1 MGAGKSGK
9 KRRARRQKRNAR
21 ARRMARARQERSPAE
36 PDDLDLALARLAGYM
51 RGASRF
57 EEAAAAARADVMSA
71 VDQISRLS
79 VGRSVSQVVQGVRTA
94 MAFAAISAG
103 GAYDP
108 PAAHLEL
115 IALALASRDAVSPPS
130 SDASE
135 ADTAFNPEDVRV
147 AAAKAM
153 ATGSMLPL
161 FEAAPTGDPFSQVL
175 FQSTQREIMMRN
187 PVYPHMLLDTL
198 RGLFGDPAVESDC
211 RDTLGFTGLEAV
223 NILEQARL
231 MSITALQER
240 FDRLL
245 AARDASMPVLER
257 RAAAQHPASPAGVDG
272 EDIPESLPQEHV
284 AVIRE
289 LMSAL
294 EEITTNVG
302 DSAVLDVD
310 ELARRTGYP
319 VSTVTAVLDA
329 FTLSGLA
336 DSAEAVERFFTGDN
350 PLRTAPIITD
360 SNGSRMLVHDGLAL
374 PAVREVIESRLKAAG
389 KVAAYDRHRG
399 QWVEDHAVD
408 LLAGLFPGAAVHRG
422 FDYFIPDPEAAP
434 PQTSP
439 RDYTKRV
446 EADGLILIDDVALII
461 EVKSVALTAEARA
474 GVSRRLRGKLRDIV
488 TAAAKQADRLR
499 QRIANDGTLRLNND
513 GTLRLNDG
521 EWLDVSGVRE
531 IHTIAVGLEDLSGVT
546 TATSLLVHAGVLG
559 SSHIPWTVSVHD
571 LRIICEL
578 TERPSELLLYLR
590 RRTQPETTSMFLA
603 VDELDLFLLFQSRG
617 LFVEPDPN
625 RLAEI
630 FPGSGPPSV
639 AAKRRYAEQ
648 QPEMIPGR
656 TRPLDAWYT
665 SILDPAKPAAEKP
678 RYTGDQKLL
687 HLVDAVTAL
696 RAPGWLS
703 TATLLLEGSAKA
715 QHSFGGFAAKL
726 AREVKRDGQHHML
739 TWLMADSTDRPCVLV
754 WACAGPD
761 ESDEDFEQELTDY
774 LAAKKYQVK
783 AYRAACMVF
792 DPHTVELRRIIFDN
806 RINHHDE
813 ELERR
818 AQQLVPPGRMTGT
831 PVMGSHRPGKR

>member
-1 MGAGKSGK
+1 MGSGKSGK
-9 KRRARRQKRNAR
+9 KRRARRQKQNAR
-21 ARRMARARQERSPAE
+21 ARRLVRARQEHSPAE
-36 PDDLDLALARLAGYM
+36 PDDLVVALARLAGYT
-51 RGASRF
+51 RGASTF

-71 VDQISRLS
+71 VDQIAQLS

-94 MAFAAISAG
+94 MAFTAMGAD
-103 GAYDP
+103 GAYEP

-115 IALALASRDAVSPPS
+115 VALVLVCRDAVTPPS
-130 SDASE
+130 GDPSDA
-135 ADTAFNPEDVRV
+135 DRGFNPEDVRV
-147 AAAKAM
+147 AAAEAM
-153 ATGSMLPL
+153 AAGAMLPL
-161 FEAAPTGDPFSQVL
+161 FEAPPSSDPFSQVL

-198 RGLFGDPAVESDC
+198 RGLFGDAAVESDC
-211 RDTLGFTGLEAV
+211 RDVLGFTGLEAV
-223 NILEQARL
+223 NVLEQARL

-245 AARDASMPVLER
+245 AARDAMLPVIR
-257 RAAAQHPASPAGVDG
+257 AHRAAAGADG
-272 EDIPESLPQEHV
+272 KDTPESLPEEHTV
-284 AVIRE
+284 AIRGM
-289 LMSAL
+289 MSAL
-294 EEITTNVG
+294 DDLTTNVG

-319 VSTVTAVLDA
+319 VSSVTAVLDA
-329 FTLSGLA
+329 FTLNGLV
-336 DSAEAVERFFTGDN
+336 DIAETVERFFTGDN

-360 SNGSRMLVHDGLAL
+360 GDGSRMLVHDGLAL

-499 QRIANDGTLRLNND
+499 QRILNDGA
-513 GTLRLNDG
+513 LRLNDG

-531 IHTIAVGLEDLSGVT
+531 VHTIAVGLEDLSGVT
-546 TATSLLVHAGVLG
+546 TATALLVHAGVLVSG
-559 SSHIPWTVSVHD
+559 HIPWTVSVHD

-603 VDELDLFLLFQSRG
+603 VDELDLFLLFQGRG

-630 FPGSGPPSV
+630 FPGTGPPSV
-639 AAKRRYAEQ
+639 AAQRRYAEQ

-656 TRPLDAWYT
+656 TRPLDAWYA
-665 SILDPAKPAAEKP
+665 SVLDPAKPPADKP
-678 RYTGDQKLL
+678 RFTGDQKLL

-696 RAPGWLS
+696 CAPGWLS

-715 QHSFGGFAAKL
+715 QHSFGGIAAKL

-739 TWLMADSTDRPCVLV
+739 TWLTADSTGRPCVLV
-754 WACAGPD
+754 WVCAGLD
-761 ESDEDFEQELTDY
+761 ESDEDLEQELTDY

-792 DPHTVELRRIIFDN
+792 DPRTIELRRIIFDN
-806 RINHHDE
+806 RISNHDE
-813 ELERR
+813 KLERR

-831 PVMGSHRPGKR
+831 LMTGSRRPGKR

>member
-1 MGAGKSGK
+1 MGSGKSGK
-9 KRRARRQKRNAR
+9 KRRARRQKQNAR
-21 ARRMARARQERSPAE
+21 ARRLARARQEHSPAE
-36 PDDLDLALARLAGYM
+36 PDDLVLALARLAGYT
-51 RGASRF
+51 RGASTF

-71 VDQISRLS
+71 VDQIAQLS

-94 MAFAAISAG
+94 MAFTAMGAD

-115 IALALASRDAVSPPS
+115 VALVLACRDAVTPPS
-130 SDASE
+130 GDASE
-135 ADTAFNPEDVRV
+135 ADPGFNPEDVRV
-147 AAAKAM
+147 AAAEAM
-153 ATGSMLPL
+153 AAGSMLPL
-161 FEAAPTGDPFSQVL
+161 FEAPPTGDPFSQVL

-223 NILEQARL
+223 NVLEQARL

-245 AARDASMPVLER
+245 AARDAIAAGHLGTPGGPEPSP
-257 RAAAQHPASPAGVDG
+257 RAGADG
-272 EDIPESLPQEHV
+272 KDMPESLPEEHT

-289 LMSAL
+289 MMSAL
-294 EEITTNVG
+294 EDLTTNVG

-329 FTLSGLA
+329 FTLNGLA

-360 SNGSRMLVHDGLAL
+360 GNGSRMLVHDGLAL

-434 PQTSP
+434 PQTNP

-499 QRIANDGTLRLNND
+499 QRILND

-531 IHTIAVGLEDLSGVT
+531 VHTIAVGLEDLSGVT

-559 SSHIPWTVSVHD
+559 SGHIPWTVSVHD

-603 VDELDLFLLFQSRG
+603 VDELDLFLLFQARG

-630 FPGSGPPSV
+630 FPGTGPPSV
-639 AAKRRYAEQ
+639 AAQRRYAEQ

-656 TRPLDAWYT
+656 TRPLDAWYA
-665 SILDPAKPAAEKP
+665 SVLDPAKPPADKP
-678 RYTGDQKLL
+678 RFTGDQKLL

-696 RAPGWLS
+696 CAPGWLS

-739 TWLMADSTDRPCVLV
+739 TWLMADSTGRPCVLV
-754 WACAGPD
+754 WVCAGLD
-761 ESDEDFEQELTDY
+761 ESDEDLEQELTDY

-792 DPHTVELRRIIFDN
+792 DPRTIELRRIIFDN
-806 RINHHDE
+806 RINNHDE
-813 ELERR
+813 KLERR

-831 PVMGSHRPGKR
+831 PVMGSRRPGKR

>member
-1 MGAGKSGK
+1 
-9 KRRARRQKRNAR
+9 
-21 ARRMARARQERSPAE
+21 
-36 PDDLDLALARLAGYM
+36 M
-51 RGASRF
+51 RGASTL

-71 VDQISRLS
+71 VDQIARLS

-94 MAFAAISAG
+94 MVFTAMGAD

-115 IALALASRDAVSPPS
+115 VALVLACRDAVTPPS
-130 SDASE
+130 GDASE
-135 ADTAFNPEDVRV
+135 ADPGFNPEDVRV
-147 AAAKAM
+147 AAAEAM
-153 ATGSMLPL
+153 AAGSLLPL
-161 FEAAPTGDPFSQVL
+161 FEAPPSGDPFSQVL

-198 RGLFGDPAVESDC
+198 CGLFGDPAVESDC
-211 RDTLGFTGLEAV
+211 RDVLGFTGLEAV
-223 NILEQARL
+223 NVLEQARL

-245 AARDASMPVLER
+245 AARDASLPVILEH
-257 RAAAQHPASPAGVDG
+257 RAAPSPSARAGADG
-272 EDIPESLPQEHV
+272 EDVSVGLPEEHM
-284 AVIRE
+284 AAAGE

-294 EEITTNVG
+294 EDITTNVG
-302 DSAVLDVD
+302 ESAVLDVD
-310 ELARRTGYP
+310 ELARQTGYP

-329 FTLSGLA
+329 FTLNGLA
-336 DSAEAVERFFTGDN
+336 GIAEAVERFFTGDN

-360 SNGSRMLVHDGLAL
+360 GSGSRMLVHDGLAL

-408 LLAGLFPGAAVHRG
+408 LLAGLFPGASVHRG
-422 FDYFIPDPEAAP
+422 FDYFIPDPEGAP

-499 QRIANDGTLRLNND
+499 QRILSD

-521 EWLDVSGVRE
+521 EWLDVSCVRE
-531 IHTIAVGLEDLSGVT
+531 VHTIAVGLEDLSGVT
-546 TATSLLVHAGVLG
+546 TATSLLVRAGVLG
-559 SSHIPWTVSVHD
+559 SGHIPWTVSVHD

-603 VDELDLFLLFQSRG
+603 VDELDLFLLFQARG

-630 FPGSGPPSV
+630 FPGTGPPSV
-639 AAKRRYAEQ
+639 AAQRRYARQ
-648 QPEMIPGR
+648 QPEMIAGR
-656 TRPLDAWYT
+656 TRPLDAWYAY
-665 SILDPAKPAAEKP
+665 SLDPAKPPVDKP

-687 HLVDAVTAL
+687 HLVDAVTAM
-696 RAPGWLS
+696 RTPGWLS

-726 AREVKRDGQHHML
+726 AREVKRDGRHHML
-739 TWLMADSTDRPCVLV
+739 TWLMADSTGRPCVLV
-754 WACAGPD
+754 WVCAGPD
-761 ESDEDFEQELTDY
+761 GSDEDLELELTDY

-792 DPHTVELRRIIFDN
+792 DPRTVELRRIIFDN

-831 PVMGSHRPGKR
+831 PVMGSRRPGKP